1 MRHFLLFLLRTAGL
15 LARLFGGFRLRSLEL
30 QDLEMA
36 KYAKRILSDAVL
48 LNDIPSPSD
57 AETLRMGMISK
68 RLNEF
73 GISNIFTDEW
83 GNHVALFPA
92 YGTRRDFVL
101 VMAEVGDADFGT
113 LHNSVHL
120 SKDRA
125 SGQGLGERS
134 LGAAA
139 LLVFAEFVQA
149 TDFHLN
155 KNLLLLFTM
164 SSSVDEREEAFKHF
178 LNNWSDRIS
187 HAVLVRGTELGKL
200 ETQHIG
206 AYRLSLKVE
215 SEERKLLEPGSQPS
229 SAVILG
235 EIASKIG
242 RLSQKGTSTAVV
254 NIAKLDAG
262 SGFGH
267 WASQGEMDIEIVA
280 EDEKVLD
287 NFRSEVMENIKSAS
301 EGLKVKVET
310 LVRFRRSVGDP
321 KLNEPLINILKSTLN
336 KVKVKAE
343 TGYVSDKIS
352 LLNDRGIPAIA
363 LGITNSAGGPQNEAI
378 LLEPIET
385 GFRQLL
391 GVIEES
397 SSVVEDER
405 TEFYE
410 S

>member
-1 MRHFLLFLLRTAGL
+1 VRNLFLFLRRIAGY
-15 LARLFGGFRLRSLEL
+15 LARFFGGFRLKSLDLQEL
-30 QDLEMA
+30 EAA
-36 KYAKRILSDAVL
+36 KYAQRILSDAVL

-57 AETLRMGMISK
+57 GETLRMAMISK
-68 RLNEF
+68 RLTEF

-83 GNHVALFPA
+83 GNLVALFPA

-155 KNLLLLFTM
+155 KNLLLLFTI

-178 LNNWSDRIS
+178 LSNWADRIS
-187 HAVLVRGTELGKL
+187 HAILVRGTELGKL

-206 AYRLSLKVE
+206 SYRLSLKVE

-235 EIASKIG
+235 EIAAKIG
-242 RLSQKGTSTAVV
+242 RMSQKGSSTAVV
-254 NIAKLDAG
+254 NIAKLGAG

-287 NFRSEVMENIKSAS
+287 FFRSEVMENIKEAS

-321 KLNEPLINILKSTLN
+321 KLNEPLINILKGALN
-336 KVKVKAE
+336 KTKVKPE

-363 LGITNSAGGPQNEAI
+363 LGITKAVESPPNETI
-378 LLEPIET
+378 LLEPIKS

-391 GVIEES
+391 WVIEES
-397 SSVVEDER
+397 SSVVGDER
-405 TEFYE
+405 TEYYE

>member
-1 MRHFLLFLLRTAGL
+1 MRNLFLFLRRIAGF
-15 LARLFGGFRLRSLEL
+15 LARFFGGFRLKRLDL
-30 QDLEMA
+30 QDLETE
-36 KYAKRILSDAVL
+36 KYAQRILSDAVL

-57 AETLRMGMISK
+57 GETLRMAMISK

-73 GISNIFTDEW
+73 GVSNIFTDEW
-83 GNHVALFPA
+83 GNLVALFPA

-101 VMAEVGDADFGT
+101 VMAEVGDTDFGT

-120 SKDRA
+120 SKDKA

-134 LGAAA
+134 LGAAT

-155 KNLLLLFTM
+155 KNLLLLFTI

-187 HAVLVRGTELGKL
+187 HAILVRGTELGKL
-200 ETQHIG
+200 ETQHQG

-229 SAVILG
+229 AAVILG
-235 EIASKIG
+235 EIAAKIG
-242 RLSQKGTSTAVV
+242 RMSQEGSSTAVV

-280 EDEKVLD
+280 EDEKVLEV
-287 NFRSEVMENIKSAS
+287 FRSEVMENIKEAS
-301 EGLKVKVET
+301 EGLKIKIET
-310 LVRFRRSVGDP
+310 LVRFKRSVGDP
-321 KLNEPLINILKSTLN
+321 KLNEPLISILKGALN
-336 KVKVKAE
+336 FVKVKAE
-343 TGYVSDKIS
+343 TGHVSDKIS
-352 LLNDRGIPAIA
+352 LLNDRGIPAVA
-363 LGITNSAGGPQNEAI
+363 LGITKAVGAPQNEAI
-378 LLEPIET
+378 LLEPIGA

-391 GVIEES
+391 WVIEES
-397 SSVVEDER
+397 SSIVEDER